1 MKIINRIAPVRGDLI
16 AILGK
21 LLDPNTPV
29 RGRPIAVRGEPEKP
43 RVV

>member
-1 MKIINRIAPVRGDLI
+1 MTKINRIAPVRGEPI
-16 AILGK
+16 AVLGK

-29 RGRPIAVRGEPEKP
+29 RGRPMAVRGKPEKP